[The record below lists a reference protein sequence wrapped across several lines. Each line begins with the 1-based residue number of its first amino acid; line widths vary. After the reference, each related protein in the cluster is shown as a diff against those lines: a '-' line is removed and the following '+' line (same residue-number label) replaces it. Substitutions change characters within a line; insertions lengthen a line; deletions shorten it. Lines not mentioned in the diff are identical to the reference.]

1 VKNQYFLIF
10 LRQHIKRIQFLGGF
24 SMLKRCSLCLILVI
38 LLSICLTGCKNDSEV
53 YFLNFKPEAAKVYE
67 KIVKEYEK
75 ESGVKV
81 KVATAAANTYEQTL
95 KSEIAKSSAPTIF
108 QVNGP
113 IGYEAWKEYC
123 LDIKDSGIYSHLSDK
138 TLAITEGEGVY
149 AVPYVVEG
157 YGIIYNDAIM
167 RKYFSLKDKAVDISS
182 AIEITSFDTLKAV
195 VEDMTAK
202 RDALGIKGVFA
213 STSLSSGEDWR
224 WQTHLLNVPLYYE
237 FRDSEEYSDPT
248 LAGLNSKNIAF
259 RYSDNYKNLFDLY
272 INNSITEKTLL
283 GSKSTADSMAEFALG
298 QVAMVQNG
306 NWAWSQ
312 ISGVEGNTVKEED
325 IKFMPLY
332 IGVDGEKSQGLCIG
346 TENYIAINKYASEDQ
361 QKKSLDFLNWLFT
374 SETGKRYVT
383 NELDYITPFDT
394 FKEDELPRDPLAREV
409 VRYMNDASVT
419 TVPWIFTSFPSDV
432 FKAEVGGALLEYVQG
447 GKDWKAVDQTIKD
460 KWKSERA

>member
-1 VKNQYFLIF
+1 
-10 LRQHIKRIQFLGGF
+10 
-24 SMLKRCSLCLILVI
+24 MLKRCSLCLILVI
-38 LLSICLTGCKNDSEV
+38 LLSIWLTGCKNDSEV

-167 RKYFSLKDKAVDISS
+167 KKYFSLKDKAVDISS

-346 TENYIAINKYASEDQ
+346 TENYIAINKYASEEQ

>member
-1 VKNQYFLIF
+1 
-10 LRQHIKRIQFLGGF
+10 
-24 SMLKRCSLCLILVI
+24 MLKRCSLCLILVI

-167 RKYFSLKDKAVDISS
+167 KKYFSLKDKSVDISS

-283 GSKSTADSMAEFALG
+283 GSKSTADSMAEFALS

-346 TENYIAINKYASEDQ
+346 TENYIAINKYASEEQ

-409 VRYMNDASVT
+409 VRYMNDTSVT

-447 GKDWKAVDQTIKD
+447 GKNWKAVDQTIKD

>member
-1 VKNQYFLIF
+1 
-10 LRQHIKRIQFLGGF
+10 
-24 SMLKRCSLCLILVI
+24 MLKRCSLCLILVI

-167 RKYFSLKDKAVDISS
+167 KKYFSLKDKSVDISS
-182 AIEITSFDTLKAV
+182 AVEITSFDTLKAV

-346 TENYIAINKYASEDQ
+346 TENYIAINKYASEEQ

>member
-1 VKNQYFLIF
+1 
-10 LRQHIKRIQFLGGF
+10 
-24 SMLKRCSLCLILVI
+24 MLKRCSLCLILVI

-167 RKYFSLKDKAVDISS
+167 KKYFSLKDKAVDISS

-346 TENYIAINKYASEDQ
+346 TENYIAINKYASEEQ